1 MAKRATS
8 AQIVSFGACGWRIA
22 FTDCEDVLADLPT
35 IFQGWKIQ
43 LHSRI
48 GKPNL
53 HAHVVKMAN
62 GRYRWHSNN
71 MPRPEAWDSEPP
83 TSAMD
88 VICDVHDVLFDWFL
102 KDNPRHLCLHAAAVR
117 MGRGLVCFPSV
128 HKAGKSTLCVALAA
142 VGQTVYS
149 DDVLPIEPRENSGVA
164 MGIMPRLRLPLP
176 ANLDRSLRDFIADR
190 KGPADRDWLYVKL
203 RGAEVSPLGQQAPI
217 TALVF
222 LDRKR
227 QSRAQLKP
235 VDKSE
240 MLRELILQNF
250 ADQIPPVS
258 IMDRLLAMTKNAQC
272 SRLQF
277 DRISDGVNLLVDAF
291 DTPAVTGK
299 SV

>member
-1 MAKRATS
+1 MST
-8 AQIVSFGACGWRIA
+8 QIVSLGACGWNIA
-22 FTDCEDVLADLPT
+22 FTGCEDVLDALPT
-35 IFQGWKIQ
+35 IFHGWKIQ
-43 LHSRI
+43 LCSRI
-48 GKPNL
+48 GKPKL
-53 HAHVVKMAN
+53 HAHVMKTAR
-62 GRYRWHSNN
+62 GRYLWRSNS
-71 MPRPEAWDSEPP
+71 MPRPEPWDSEPP

-117 MGRGLVCFPSV
+117 LGRGLVCFPSV

-149 DDVLPIEPRENSGVA
+149 DDVLPIEPRKNFGVA
-164 MGIMPRLRLPLP
+164 MGIMPRLRRPLP
-176 ANLDRSLRDFIADR
+176 ARLDPSLRDFIADR

-203 RGAEVSPLGQQAPI
+203 RGAEVSPFGQHAPI
-217 TALVF
+217 KALVF

-235 VDKSE
+235 IDKSE

-272 SRLQF
+272 SQLQF
-277 DRISDGVNLLVDAF
+277 DRVLDAANLLVDKF
-291 DTPAVTGK
+291 DRPVVTGK